1 MNPSV
6 EKLLLGDESSI
17 HATLLLRKNIEQNYS
32 VAQIKARISSVLQQK
47 EFEWVKVVVA
57 GKCIAVAS
65 IVENDTNVYRVRIRM
80 LDATICEDQIYK
92 CIESYVRKPHQV
104 TPPIAVQYVVFGGV
118 DGWF

>member
-6 EKLLLGDESSI
+6 EKLLLGDELSI

-47 EFEWVKVVVA
+47 GFEWVKVVVA

-65 IVENDTNVYRVRIRM
+65 IVENDMNVYRVRVRM
-80 LDATICEDQIYK
+80 LDTTVCEYQIHK
-92 CIESYVRKPHQV
+92 SVENHVKKQHPAKPS
-104 TPPIAVQYVVFGGV
+104 AVVQFVVFGGAS
-118 DGWF
+118 GWF